1 MNKKVIVN
9 QERKKM
15 VMEYV
20 VNNYSLGT
28 WLMDLGVWGGGN
40 PTIRCPFHPDSR
52 PSFVI
57 DVEHNSYKCFSCGR
71 AGGYLSFYHNYHKV
85 LLTDGRSFDR
95 HLEDLL
101 LMDKKMQENLGF
113 STIFVKIDTLVPL
126 EELAKFSYKRYA
138 PVHTDT
144 KSLLKIRDK
153 LKDDTDRLLDFFADV
168 EKGIGLET
176 LWYQYY
182 LDLGYQNPLLE
193 AEEADNLTNELNEL
207 LNETGLF
214 GEED

>member
-28 WLMDLGVWGGGN
+28 LLMDLGVWDGGN

-57 DVEHNSYKCFSCGR
+57 DAEHNSYKCFSCGR

-193 AEEADNLTNELNEL
+193 AEEADNLTNELNAL
-207 LNETGLF
+207 LNDTGLF